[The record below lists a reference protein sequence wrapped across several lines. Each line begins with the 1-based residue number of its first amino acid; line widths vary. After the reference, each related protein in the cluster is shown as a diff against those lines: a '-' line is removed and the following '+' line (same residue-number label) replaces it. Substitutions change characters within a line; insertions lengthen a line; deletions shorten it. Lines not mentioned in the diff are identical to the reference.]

1 MVVSIAVNHK
11 KSSSMKLVAY
21 LFILSIASCSSSKQ
35 ANEGSKEKTQEITIR
50 NEKPSNSAVSTQV
63 GKEGLS
69 EAVFASG
76 CFWCVEAIFEA
87 VAGVEEAVS
96 GYAGGLAKNANYS
109 AVSAG
114 RTDHAEAVKVYYD
127 PEVISYETLLE
138 VFFGSQD
145 PTTLNRQGPDAGR
158 QYRSAIFYAN
168 DTELIAAKAYIAKLE
183 KAKVF
188 DGPITTTLEPLD
200 YFYAAEDYHQDY
212 ERRNPNQPY
221 VRGVSVPRLNAF
233 KKRYPDLLKPSDH

>member
-1 MVVSIAVNHK
+1 
-11 KSSSMKLVAY
+11 MKFLAY
-21 LFILSIASCSSSKQ
+21 LIILSVASCSSNKQ
-35 ANEGSKEKTQEITIR
+35 ASDSTTAKIQEITVV
-50 NEKPSNSAVSTQV
+50 NEAITPTAPDRAAST
-63 GKEGLS
+63 EGLS

-76 CFWCVEAIFEA
+76 CFWCVEAVFES
-87 VAGVEEAVS
+87 VIGVDEAVS

-127 PEVISYETLLE
+127 PQVVSYETLLE

-158 QYRSAIFYAN
+158 QYRSAIFYA
-168 DTELIAAKAYIAKLE
+168 DDIELAAAKAYIAKLTA
-183 KAKVF
+183 AKVF

-200 YFYAAEDYHQDY
+200 QFYEAEEYHQDY

-233 KKRYPDLLKPSDH
+233 KKRYPDLLKPSAH

>member
-1 MVVSIAVNHK
+1 M
-11 KSSSMKLVAY
+11 
-21 LFILSIASCSSSKQ
+21 LSVASCSSNKQ
-35 ANEGSKEKTQEITIR
+35 ASDSTTAKIQEITIV
-50 NEKPSNSAVSTQV
+50 NEATKPTAPDRAAST
-63 GKEGLS
+63 EGLS

-76 CFWCVEAIFEA
+76 CFWCVEAVFES
-87 VAGVEEAVS
+87 VIGVDEAVS

-127 PEVISYETLLE
+127 PQVISYETLLE

-158 QYRSAIFYAN
+158 QYRSVIFYA
-168 DTELIAAKAYIAKLE
+168 DDIELAAAKAYIAKLTA
-183 KAKVF
+183 AKVF

-200 YFYAAEDYHQDY
+200 QFYEAEEYHQDY

-233 KKRYPDLLKPSDH
+233 KKRYPDLLKPSAH